1 MQLGCKPVHIGGGR
15 DFENKWLLD
24 NKTLFCH
31 KKNSYYNQ
39 RNKTY
44 GILGSFIFFPFSQF
58 ET

>member
-39 RNKTY
+39 RNKT
-44 GILGSFIFFPFSQF
+44 
-58 ET
+58 